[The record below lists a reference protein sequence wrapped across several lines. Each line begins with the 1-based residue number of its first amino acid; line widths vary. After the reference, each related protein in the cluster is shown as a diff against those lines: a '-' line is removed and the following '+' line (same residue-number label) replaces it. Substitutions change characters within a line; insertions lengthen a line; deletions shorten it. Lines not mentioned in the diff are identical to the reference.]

1 VFSLEEMV
9 RPRKDENYEPKI
21 PANFRLP
28 KELAKRLKTAVR
40 RKKARSANAYVEA
53 ALAERLDKDGI
64 K

>member
-1 VFSLEEMV
+1 MV
-9 RPRKDENYEPKI
+9 RPRKDENYEPKV

-40 RKKARSANAYVEA
+40 RKKAKSANAYVER
-53 ALAERLDKDGI
+53 ALTAQLDADGI